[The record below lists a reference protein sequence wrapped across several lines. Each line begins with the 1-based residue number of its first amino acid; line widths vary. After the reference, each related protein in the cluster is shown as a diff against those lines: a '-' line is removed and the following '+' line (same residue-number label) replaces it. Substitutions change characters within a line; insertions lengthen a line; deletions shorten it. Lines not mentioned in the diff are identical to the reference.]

1 MLIFTHVVCLLFV
14 YLFVHEIE
22 GLLRTCNM
30 AWAVTPNSFQNRFNL
45 YNFLFPEQRIVGDGD
60 VGAWAMSVEAAA
72 SASAPPSVPQEK
84 VTNPTQQSLS
94 AAGLNS
100 ASLNSAESEI

>member
-1 MLIFTHVVCLLFV
+1 MIFAHVVCLLFV
-14 YLFVHEIE
+14 YLFFHEIE

-30 AWAVTPNSFQNRFNL
+30 AWAITPNSFQNRFNL

-60 VGAWAMSVEAAA
+60 VDARAMSVEAAA

-84 VTNPTQQSLS
+84 VTNHPQQSLNS
-94 AAGLNS
+94 AGLNS
-100 ASLNSAESEI
+100 ASLNSAKSQL